1 MDPTTD
7 SGKIESKR
15 NVFLT
20 SRQIHISIPVR
31 LGYLAIGVAV
41 FVASYYVGAVWTLP
55 SEDADAI
62 RQDMTSKVENI
73 DDSGI
78 FANNIVVALGMF
90 IPALGVAL
98 GVYSGFSTGLVVS
111 AFAAVTPA
119 LAETSPLLLLGTPF
133 AILEVLAYGLAISR
147 SGLLVAQLLK
157 ARKEWKRFAAFTLI
171 EIAIVIAVLFAGSM
185 IEGQALQNGNG

>member
-7 SGKIESKR
+7 SSKIESKR

-41 FVASYYVGAVWTLP
+41 FVASYYVGAVWILP
-55 SEDADAI
+55 SEDAEAI

-111 AFAAVTPA
+111 AFSAVTPA

-147 SGLLVAQLLK
+147 SGLLVAQLMK
-157 ARKEWKRFAAFTLI
+157 VRKEWKRFAAFTLI
-171 EIAIVIAVLFAGSM
+171 EIAIVIAALLAGSM